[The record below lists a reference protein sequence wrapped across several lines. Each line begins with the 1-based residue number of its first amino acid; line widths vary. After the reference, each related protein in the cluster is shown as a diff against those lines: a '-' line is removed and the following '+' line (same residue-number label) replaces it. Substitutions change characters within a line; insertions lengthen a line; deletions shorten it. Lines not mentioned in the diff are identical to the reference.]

1 MRGRG
6 ITALLLAGMLLL
18 PSVPARA
25 QDDLQNAFVTAED
38 RTLTPQTSHYDFF
51 YNVPKQW
58 RVQDAW
64 FEAHFRHSPTLLP
77 QYSSISLL
85 VDGIPY
91 ASARL
96 TSDNEGGGTLRAVI
110 PAANLTPGYHQ
121 FSVAANLR
129 SQKEVCENPND
140 PSNWL
145 VLERTSL
152 IHVSFGDSSGA
163 PDVSAFPFPFVQESG
178 PNPWRVDVVV
188 PDAATDGELEAAYR
202 VVANLARAQREQ
214 SSTVNVIRAAEW
226 DAGAHPRHV
235 VFVGTVDHLPASL
248 RTQAGQLG
256 QAPANVG
263 LLREATTA
271 NGRLALVVTGRSE
284 KEVGLAGD
292 ALRYPQLVQQF
303 SGPEAN
309 IAEPVLTAAREQVVA
324 NPPTYSIAEKG
335 HVSLKQLGYGEVTL
349 SGAQTSSTAYTFR
362 TPPNWKYTKGA
373 GVRLS
378 VRYSQML
385 DGQRSAL
392 IASVNGAPAVSK
404 PMQPGTA
411 QGVDLFVPFPND
423 LQPGEEVRVT
433 LMAEMYLNTNDC
445 LDNEQTMKRYVTIDP
460 ENSEFVLPHVVQH
473 TAALAAFP
481 ASFLSSGGELE
492 NTTVVLPAAHS
503 SAELTAVARAVA
515 GAADVAEETHLTVRH
530 AGEGDVAGNVWV
542 VDTGGNNSFAKRLAD
557 AGDLAARSTPD
568 GLASNTIPLATD
580 TQRGGGIVQQ
590 VFRPAGGVALVL
602 AAPQANMLL
611 DTATMLSA
619 KLDIPADSTQAGAI
633 RTTGGQT
640 VLVDIFTE
648 PRLPLNER
656 LANRIAA
663 TYGYLTSPQGRVT
676 LYLSAFGVT
685 FLVLAGS
692 IWLTWRRATVPRKV
706 KQRKRKKANR

>member
-6 ITALLLAGMLLL
+6 ITALLLAGMLLLLLL

-25 QDDLQNAFVTAED
+25 QDDLQNAFLTAED
-38 RTLTPQTSHYDFF
+38 QTLTPQTTHYDYF

-77 QYSSISLL
+77 QYSSINLL
-85 VDGIPY
+85 VDGTPY

-96 TSDNEGGGTLRAVI
+96 TPENEVGGTLRAVI
-110 PAANLTPGYHQ
+110 PAASLKPGYHQ
-121 FSVAANLR
+121 FSVAASLR

-152 IHVSFGDSSGA
+152 IHVSFGNGGGV
-163 PDVSAFPFPFVQESG
+163 PDLGSFPFPFVQESG

-188 PDAATDGELEAAYR
+188 PDAATDGELEVAYR

-214 SSTVNVIRAAEW
+214 SSTVNVIRASEW
-226 DAGAHPRHV
+226 DAGAHPRHA
-235 VFVGTVDHLPASL
+235 VFVGTVGHLPATLQSL
-248 RTQAGQLG
+248 QTQGG
-256 QAPANVG
+256 EAPANVG
-263 LLREATTA
+263 LLREITTA
-271 NGRLALVVTGRSE
+271 NGRLALVVTGKSE
-284 KEVGLAGD
+284 RELGVAGD
-292 ALRYPQLVQQF
+292 ALQYPQLVRQF

-309 IAEPVLTAAREQVVA
+309 IAEPVLTAAREQAVA
-324 NPPTYSIAEKG
+324 NPPLFTIAEKG
-335 HVSLKQLGYGEVTL
+335 RVTLKQLGYGEVTL
-349 SGAQTSSTAYTFR
+349 SGAQTSSTAYAFR
-362 TPPNWKYTKGA
+362 TPPNWKYTQGA
-373 GVRLS
+373 GARLS

-385 DGQRSAL
+385 DVQRSAL

-411 QGVDLFVPFPND
+411 QGVELFVPFPND

-445 LDNEQTMKRYVTIDP
+445 LDNGQTMKRYVIIDP
-460 ENSEFVLPHVVQH
+460 ENSEFELPHVEQH

-481 ASFLSSGGELE
+481 ASFLSGAGKLE
-492 NTTVVLPAAHS
+492 NTTVVLPAKPTS
-503 SAELTAVARAVA
+503 KELTSIARAVA
-515 GAADVAEETHLTVRH
+515 GAADVAEEMHLTVRH

-542 VDTGGNNSFAKRLAD
+542 VDTGGSNSFAARLAE
-557 AGDLAARSTPD
+557 AGDLAVRSAKD

-580 TQRGGGIVQQ
+580 TQRGGGVVQQ
-590 VFRPAGGVALVL
+590 VFRPEGGVALVL
-602 AAPQANMLL
+602 AAPQANILL

-619 KLDIPADSTQAGAI
+619 KLDIPADSTQAAAI
-633 RTTGGQT
+633 RTTEGQT

-648 PRLPLNER
+648 PHLPLHER

-663 TYGYLTSPQGRVT
+663 TYGYLSSPQGRVT
-676 LYLSAFGVT
+676 LYISSFGVT
-685 FLVLAGS
+685 SLIMTGS
-692 IWLTWRRATVPRKV
+692 IWLTWRRAAIPRKV
-706 KQRKRKKANR
+706 KQSKKK